1 MENAFGDFPG
11 EVGPVP
17 EPPAELPKEQKQKEQ
32 KKEEKKAEG
41 EWKVRLTEK
50 PPVKPVKVNGAPS
63 WVLAV
68 ERNTKQGLIKGTLL
82 VPAGLIKEEFIKS
95 LIPKKDILIVTGVIA
110 GGESG
115 FVITA
120 QSVRVEKAAA

>member
-1 MENAFGDFPG
+1 LLSKFL
-11 EVGPVP
+11 GP
-17 EPPAELPKEQKQKEQ
+17 LY
-32 KKEEKKAEG
+32 
-41 EWKVRLTEK
+41 
-50 PPVKPVKVNGAPS
+50 
-63 WVLAV
+63 
-68 ERNTKQGLIKGTLL
+68 